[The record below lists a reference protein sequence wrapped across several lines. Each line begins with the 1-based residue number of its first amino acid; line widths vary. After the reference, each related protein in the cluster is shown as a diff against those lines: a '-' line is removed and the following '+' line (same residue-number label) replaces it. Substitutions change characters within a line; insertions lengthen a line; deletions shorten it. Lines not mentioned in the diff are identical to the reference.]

1 MALNKWIGIGRLVRN
16 ADIRYSQKQDGTQI
30 CIARFTIA
38 VDRKVK
44 QEGQQNADFIS
55 CVAFGKQGEFVEKYL
70 RQGTKIAVFG
80 RIQTG
85 SYVNKDGQKV
95 YTTDIVTE
103 EIEFAESKKSTDN
116 NAQEP
121 PAEYSAEV
129 EGFLQIP
136 VDNNSLP
143 FK

>member
-16 ADIRYSQKQDGTQI
+16 ADVRYSQKQDGTQM
-30 CIARFTIA
+30 CIARFTLA

-44 QEGQQNADFIS
+44 QEGQQSADFIS

-70 RQGTKIAVFG
+70 RQGTKIAVSG

-85 SYVNKDGQKV
+85 SYTNKEGQKV

-103 EIEFAESKKSTDN
+103 EIEFAESKSNKDES
-116 NAQEP
+116 
-121 PAEYSAEV
+121 PASEG
-129 EGFLQIP
+129 EGFLDLP
-136 VDNNSLP
+136 DVDNDDLP
-143 FK
+143 FR